1 MITTAHWQTETVGA
15 FFGAVPWQDSATL
28 GLLSNSEAA
37 ASVDWRQRSVK
48 AFFSDIAWD
57 GDFHPAQQR
66 SEAAAELSYL
76 RPVQS
81 FFSCFVWEGR
91 PNIGVVPQLNL
102 HSAKVPEISLNDLSD
117 LF

>member
-1 MITTAHWQTETVGA
+1 MIAPAHWQTATVGA
-15 FFGAVPWQDSATL
+15 FFGAIPWQDIAAL
-28 GLLSNSEAA
+28 GFSSSETK

-57 GDFHPAQQR
+57 GQFHQVRQG
-66 SEAAAELSYL
+66 SEASEELSYL
-76 RPVQS
+76 RPVRS

-91 PNIGVVPQLNL
+91 PNIGAVPQLNL
-102 HSAKVPEISLNDLSD
+102 RPTKAPEISLNDLSD